1 MNRQLW
7 EHQAVAR
14 QMLAQSIASGHRR
27 PMMQMPTGAGK
38 TMLAA
43 SIVEGA
49 LRKGNRVTFV
59 VPAISL
65 IDQTVESFAAEGITE
80 VGVIQADN
88 PLTDPSKPVQVASA
102 QTLQRRKLPET
113 EIVVIDEAHV
123 WFDLYSKWM
132 ARKPE
137 TIFIGL
143 SATPWAKGLGKYFD
157 DLLIP
162 TTIGK
167 LIDGGF
173 LSRFKVFAP
182 SRPDLS
188 KVRVR
193 AGDYRD
199 EDLAVVMG
207 HLVADVVSTWQEKG
221 EDRPTLCFAVDRAH
235 ARQLAN
241 EFEAK
246 GVTTAY
252 VDAYTTLEERLAI
265 RRRFHKGEVKVV
277 CNVGTLTTGVDW
289 DVRCVILA
297 RPTKSEM
304 LFTQIIGRGLRSAE
318 GKDYCLILDHSDTT
332 LRLGYVTDIHHD
344 KLDMGEKKRPD
355 RQRVLAL
362 PTECPKCTFV
372 MPAKASTCAVCGFVA
387 EAVPAIDTVDGR
399 LVEYVPG
406 RKRNPEPTEALRQRW
421 FSSLLSIA
429 DDRGYKIGWA
439 KNAYREAFGHWPS
452 DLTMIREEPADDV
465 TEFVRAKTRKYA
477 REQQAAADAA
487 ARSTP
492 DNLFA
497 EGARA

>member
-1 MNRQLW
+1 
-7 EHQAVAR
+7 
-14 QMLAQSIASGHRR
+14 MLARSIATGHRR
-27 PMMQMPTGAGK
+27 PMMQMPTGGGK
-38 TMLAA
+38 TLLSA

-49 LRKGNRVTFV
+49 LKKGNRVTFV

-65 IDQTVESFAAEGITE
+65 IDQTYESFYAEDITT
-80 VGVIQADN
+80 VGVIQADHA
-88 PLTDPSKPVQVASA
+88 LTDPSQPVQIASA
-102 QTLQRRKLPET
+102 QTLTKRKLPDT

-123 WFDLYSKWM
+123 WFDLYAKWM
-132 ARKPE
+132 AEKPE

-143 SATPWAKGLGKYFD
+143 SATPWAKGLGKHFD

-167 LIDGGF
+167 LIEGGF

-193 AGDYRD
+193 AGDYRED
-199 EDLAVVMG
+199 DLAEVMG
-207 HLVADVVSTWQEKG
+207 HLVADVVSTWLEKG
-221 EDRPTLCFAVDRAH
+221 EGRPTLCFAVDRAH
-235 ARQLAN
+235 ARQLAT

-246 GVTTAY
+246 GVGTAY
-252 VDAYTTLEERLAI
+252 VDAYTSLEERLEI
-265 RRRFHKGEVKVV
+265 RRRFHKGEVKIV

-289 DVRCVILA
+289 DVRCIILA

-304 LFTQIIGRGLRSAE
+304 LFTQIIGRGLRRAE

-332 LRLGYVTDIHHD
+332 LRLGYVTDIRHD
-344 KLDMGEKKRPD
+344 KLDMGERKRPD
-355 RQRVLAL
+355 RQRSLAL
-362 PTECPKCTFV
+362 PTECPKCSFV
-372 MPAKASTCAVCGFVA
+372 MPAKAATCAVCGFVA

-406 RKRNPEPTEALRQRW
+406 RKRNPQPTIELRQRW
-421 FSSLLSIA
+421 FSGLLHIG
-429 DDRGYKIGWA
+429 DERGYKIGWA
-439 KNAYREAFGHWPS
+439 KNAYREAFGDWPS
-452 DLTMIREEPADDV
+452 GLTFVRAAPADDII
-465 TEFVRAKTRKYA
+465 EFVRAKARRYA
-477 REQQAAADAA
+477 RERQAAADAA
-487 ARSTP
+487 ARSIP